1 MVVLKFYNYFILY
14 KLILWV
20 HQNQNPEVPLKIME
34 NGQKG
39 KINTQNQI
47 IKVEKLYWRDV
58 PMASKGEEITTIIL
72 RTLTLGVAEIWCEG
86 KDLSHDII
94 VVETDKGSPYV
105 LEWSGENKLR
115 PGYYNKYNRKNYDE
129 KYDYT
134 PTNMKLSDLRNIMYN
149 NPGKGDCKDHVR
161 YWWKIIKKKY

>member
-1 MVVLKFYNYFILY
+1 
-14 KLILWV
+14 
-20 HQNQNPEVPLKIME
+20 
-34 NGQKG
+34 
-39 KINTQNQI
+39 
-47 IKVEKLYWRDV
+47 
-58 PMASKGEEITTIIL
+58 MASKGEEITTIIL